1 MYRFSTLSLPLLI
14 VVGLAACH
22 SSPNHSARPADSDS
36 ASKPIEAIHAPE
48 FRQDPKKDP
57 VLQYSESID
66 DPLNKD
72 WAFSVK
78 LFETGKTL
86 AYRVAIR
93 YEALDGQDTIRFPD
107 LGGQPRP
114 VIKRGPDKFSCVI
127 GFIDNDSNFREYK
140 LAYAKGEECGIK
152 TLRHYAVT
160 QGYRLV
166 TQEGK

>member
-1 MYRFSTLSLPLLI
+1 MYRFSSLSLPLLLVI
-14 VVGLAACH
+14 VLSACH
-22 SSPNHSARPADSDS
+22 STTNHSVNPADSDS
-36 ASKPIEAIHAPE
+36 TSKPIEAIHAPE
-48 FRQDPKKDP
+48 LRQDPRKDA
-57 VLQYSESID
+57 VLEYNESIN

-72 WAFSVK
+72 WAFSVR

-114 VIKRGPDKFSCVI
+114 VIKRGPDKYSCII
-127 GFIDNDSNFREYK
+127 GFIDNDSAFREYK
-140 LAYAKGEECGIK
+140 LAYAKRDECGIK
-152 TLRHYAVT
+152 TLKHYAVT